1 MDWNL
6 NTSLEL
12 HIILST
18 KYIALSMKHG
28 GLCKISTGLFLYS
41 YLFGLDFTVLL
52 PDLHVYDLVYVQHTR
67 RYYNDL

>member
-28 GLCKISTGLFLYS
+28 GLCKISTRLLLYS
-41 YLFGLDFTVLL
+41 YLFGFDFTVHL
-52 PDLHVYDLVYVQHTR
+52 PDLHVYNLVYV
-67 RYYNDL
+67 

>member
-18 KYIALSMKHG
+18 KYIALSMKHA
-28 GLCKISTGLFLYS
+28 GLCEISTRLLLYS
-41 YLFGLDFTVLL
+41 YLFGFVITMQF
-52 PDLHVYDLVYVQHTR
+52 PDLHVYNLVYV
-67 RYYNDL
+67 